1 MNHLFS
7 QVLSEMSSQ
16 VCDKL
21 SNNPWQKYDTSF
33 VPKKPGIYAI
43 GQKVGRKETEYLYVG
58 RSNDMKRRLQ
68 EHKSPTPQQA
78 IDKKVAG
85 KIKQHKESELKIKYV
100 PEKKQKSKEGA
111 YIDCLT
117 KKNGHRPVLNKR
129 AGDGC
134 KTCAGDQKRST
145 KSKIQKSGPKKQSP
159 GRASSIR
166 SSSGPKVGTSGHPKV
181 RSSSSPKVR
190 SSGRLPSIRS
200 SSGPRVG
207 SSGGPK
213 VRSGG
218 RASFR
223 SFGGRRGR

>member
-1 MNHLFS
+1 
-7 QVLSEMSSQ
+7 MSSQ

-21 SNNPWQKYDTSF
+21 SNNPWQKYDTSL

-43 GQKVGRKETEYLYVG
+43 GQKVGSKATEYLY
-58 RSNDMKRRLQ
+58 NMKRRLQ

-78 IDKKVAG
+78 IDNRVAG

-134 KTCAGDQKRST
+134 KTCAGGKREVPKARSRQVQL
-145 KSKIQKSGPKKQSP
+145 KSNRLVERLPLDPQAVLKWKRQATLKY
-159 GRASSIR
+159 
-166 SSSGPKVGTSGHPKV
+166 GHPV
-181 RSSSSPKVR
+181 SPKCD
-190 SSGRLPSIRS
+190 RLAGYLR
-200 SSGPRVG
+200 
-207 SSGGPK
+207 
-213 VRSGG
+213 
-218 RASFR
+218 
-223 SFGGRRGR
+223 